1 MNLAFMSDS
10 SLRANAVSEAI
21 SLGIASSSREAG
33 FLTMTRH
40 VFVAFPNYENKN
52 TEFKI
57 VEGDITEFAVE
68 AIVNAANNEL
78 WMGGGVAGAI
88 KRKVDSVLR
97 DEALKQG
104 PIEVGGAV
112 ATSAGALKSKYV
124 IHAATIGMDFK
135 TDELKVR
142 SSCASALKE
151 AERLKVRS
159 IAFPALGCGVGDSR
173 KSARPR
179 L

>member
-1 MNLAFMSDS
+1 M
-10 SLRANAVSEAI
+10 RI
-21 SLGIASSSREAG
+21 
-33 FLTMTRH
+33 
-40 VFVAFPNYENKN
+40 KN

-57 VEGDITEFAVE
+57 VRGDITEFAVE

-88 KRKVDSVLR
+88 KRKGGQCIE

-124 IHAATIGMDFK
+124 IHAATMGMDFK

-179 L
+179 LWPRRFFGISGLIIPRPL